1 MPYLADKLYRFVG
14 HIFFQF
20 NEMILNSFFIAN
32 SRFFFLKYIFEFVFN
47 MAQTALN
54 AICWSDRSSME
65 KVKSNTFLL
74 TCLFILSSV
83 VVRKSLAKQDVRVS
97 IPS

>member
-1 MPYLADKLYRFVG
+1 
-14 HIFFQF
+14 
-20 NEMILNSFFIAN
+20 
-32 SRFFFLKYIFEFVFN
+32 

-83 VVRKSLAKQDVRVS
+83 VVRKSLAKQEVRVS